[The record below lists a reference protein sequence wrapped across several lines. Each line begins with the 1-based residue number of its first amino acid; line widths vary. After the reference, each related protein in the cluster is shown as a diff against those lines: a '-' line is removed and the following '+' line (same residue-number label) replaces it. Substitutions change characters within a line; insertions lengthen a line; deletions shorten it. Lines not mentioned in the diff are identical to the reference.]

1 MVRALRRHGLAPL
14 IIFTGQHPRLD
25 LAGFGIG
32 DCPAEH
38 LECPGLQDPHA
49 HAALVTKAVLARF
62 LANPPQLLIVQGD
75 TSSALGGAQAAK
87 SAGIALAHVEAGLRS
102 HDLKNPWPEEG
113 FRRAIDGMADLLFA
127 PTELSAANLR
137 REGLRGR
144 IAVTGNSGIDALFAV
159 REGAGSPGAGAS
171 SEPCLLVTCHR
182 RENWNAGVAGLSAA
196 LRTIASEGLA
206 RVEVVLHPNPTHSRR
221 MRQMLIGAPS
231 IVVRPPL
238 GHQETIAA
246 MLAARLVLSDSGG
259 LQEEAA
265 ALGVPLL
272 ILRERTERPEAIAC
286 GSVELVGTEPK
297 RIVEAVRRRL
307 ATPAGP
313 EPALPFGDGQAGEM
327 IAAIVQAWL
336 EDRAAG
342 PELALGRRS
351 VG

>member
-1 MVRALRRHGLAPL
+1 MVRALGRRGLAPL
-14 IIFTGQHPRLD
+14 VIFTGQHPRLD

-32 DCPAEH
+32 DCPVEH
-38 LECPGLQDPHA
+38 LECPGLEDPNA
-49 HAALVTKAVLARF
+49 HVAVVGKAVLSRL
-62 LANPPQLLIVQGD
+62 LADPPQLVIVQGD

-113 FRRAIDGMADLLFA
+113 FRRAIDGMADVLFA

-137 REGLRGR
+137 REGVRGS
-144 IAVTGNSGIDALFAV
+144 IAVTGNSGIDALFAA
-159 REGAGSPGAGAS
+159 RESAGLTAAAPS

-206 RVEVVLHPNPTHSRR
+206 RVEVVLHPNPSHSQRV
-221 MRQMLIGAPS
+221 RQMLIGAPS
-231 IVVRPPL
+231 IAVRPPL
-238 GHQETIAA
+238 GHQETIKA

-286 GSVELVGTEPK
+286 GSMELIGTEPK

-307 ATPAGP
+307 GSRAVPA
-313 EPALPFGDGQAGEM
+313 PALPFGDGQAGEM

-336 EDRAAG
+336 EDRTAG
-342 PELALGRRS
+342 PGLAVGRRS
-351 VG
+351 VA